1 MEFDFGG
8 LEVKAVKNN
17 IVYIEFI
24 GICAGCPRAYTDLL
38 PFLEKLIKANFPEI
52 ERVCIWIED

>member
-1 MEFDFGG
+1 MELDFGG

-24 GICAGCPRAYTDLL
+24 GVCAGCARAYTDLL
-38 PFLEKLIKANFPEI
+38 PFLENLIKKNFPQI
-52 ERVCIWIED
+52 GQIRVWVEE